1 MNLISTSWKL
11 RVIKEFDPWK
21 GKFCTCPKKFSLNPY
36 TGCSFNCIYCYITS
50 YIKEPYRVRLKKNL
64 IENVKKDL
72 KNFDKSYYIMLS
84 NSSDPYPYIE
94 KYLNLTREV
103 LRIFKENGIKV
114 LIVTKSDILLKD
126 IDILKEMNVVITV
139 TITTLDEEYKKIEPF
154 APHPERRIKM
164 LEILKKN
171 GIPTAVRID
180 PIIPFFND
188 DLEKIEKLI
197 KRVSKYSSQIIT
209 STLKLKYDSM
219 KRFKEK
225 IRDLYDKILPLYK
238 ERYGNSL
245 YIERDKREKILKSIK
260 EIATSYGLYFSTCR
274 ENLDYLNTNICDGS
288 GLFKK

>member
-1 MNLISTSWKL
+1 L

>member
-1 MNLISTSWKL
+1 M

-50 YIKEPYRVRLKKNL
+50 YIKDPYRVRLKKNL
-64 IENVKKDL
+64 IENLKRDL
-72 KNFDKSYYIMLS
+72 KDFDKNFYIMLS

-94 KYLNLTREV
+94 KYLNMTRQV
-103 LRIFKENGIKV
+103 LNLFKENGIKV

-126 IDILKEMNVVITV
+126 IDILKEMNVVVTV
-139 TITTLDEEYKKIEPF
+139 TITTIDENYKKIEPF
-154 APHPERRIKM
+154 APNPERRIKM
-164 LEILKKN
+164 LEILKEN

-180 PIIPFFND
+180 PIIPYFND
-188 DLEKIEKLI
+188 DPEKIEKLI
-197 KRVSKYSSQIIT
+197 KRVSKFSSQIIS
-209 STLKLKYDSM
+209 STLKLRYDSM

-225 IRDLYDKILPLYK
+225 MKDIFNKFLPFYK

-245 YIERDKREKILKSIK
+245 YMEKEIREKILKNIK

-274 ENLDYLNTNICDGS
+274 ENLPYLNNNICDGS

>member
-1 MNLISTSWKL
+1 M